1 MTNGA
6 RPLSKKNVKQT
17 SSVPLAPNCVYTSLN
32 LIMYMKFHVMSNP
45 FGVRDGKVW

>member
-17 SSVPLAPNCVYTSLN
+17 SSVPLALDCVYTSLS
-32 LIMYMKFHVMSNP
+32 LIMYMKFHVMSNL
-45 FGVRDGKVW
+45 FDVRNDKAL